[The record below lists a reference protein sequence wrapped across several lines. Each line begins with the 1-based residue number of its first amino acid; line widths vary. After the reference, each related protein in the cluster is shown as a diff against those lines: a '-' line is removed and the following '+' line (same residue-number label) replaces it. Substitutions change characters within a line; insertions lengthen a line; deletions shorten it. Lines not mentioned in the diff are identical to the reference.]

1 MTKKTLIT
9 SGKGGVGKSTI
20 TVLLGFFLTI
30 LGKKVIILDL
40 DFGISSVE
48 EFLKELEP
56 VFNLGDIL
64 TGACS
69 VEATVN
75 STRYKKLNFIAA
87 AKNYTM
93 NIQSS
98 QLQQII
104 KSLEGYDFILL
115 DSPAGLNLDECIN
128 DEIIDDALIVA
139 NPEKLCLTGARN
151 VSRLLEERGILERR
165 LIINKFNSKT
175 WKKNNLES
183 LDMVIDFVTAR
194 LIAIIPFM
202 ENLEVVSHD
211 FEGLVSYKKFYK
223 ALLNLANRYLG
234 ADVKLLFK

>member
-69 VEATVN
+69 VEAAVN
-75 STRYKKLNFIAA
+75 SSRYKKLDFIAA

-175 WKKNNLES
+175 WKKSNLES

-202 ENLEVVSHD
+202 EKLEVVSHD

-234 ADVKLLFK
+234 TDVKLLFK

>member
-69 VEATVN
+69 VEAAVN
-75 STRYKKLNFIAA
+75 SSRYKKLDFIAA

-175 WKKNNLES
+175 WKKSNLES

-234 ADVKLLFK
+234 TDVKLLFK

>member
-69 VEATVN
+69 VEAAVN
-75 STRYKKLNFIAA
+75 SSRYKKLDFIAA

-128 DEIIDDALIVA
+128 SEIIDDALIVA
-139 NPEKLCLTGARN
+139 NPERLCLTGARN

-211 FEGLVSYKKFYK
+211 FEELVSYKKFYK

>member
-1 MTKKTLIT
+1 MAKRTLIT

-64 TGACS
+64 TGNCS
-69 VEATVN
+69 VEVAIN
-75 STRYKKLNFIAA
+75 SSRYKKLDFIAA
-87 AKNYTM
+87 AKNCKL
-93 NIQSS
+93 NIQNN

-128 DEIIDDALIVA
+128 GETIDDALIVA

-151 VSRLLEERGILERR
+151 ISRLLEERGITKRY
-165 LIINKFNSKT
+165 LIINKFNLKV
-175 WKKNNLES
+175 WKKNNLEN
-183 LDMVIDFVTAR
+183 LDVVIDFVAAQ

-202 ENLEVVSHD
+202 ENLEVVSYD
-211 FEGLVSYKKFYK
+211 FEKLIYYKKFYK
-223 ALLNLANRYLG
+223 ALLNLANRYFG
-234 ADVKLLFK
+234 ANVKLLFK

>member
-69 VEATVN
+69 VEAAVN
-75 STRYKKLNFIAA
+75 SSRYKKLDFIAA

-104 KSLEGYDFILL
+104 KSLV

-211 FEGLVSYKKFYK
+211 FEGLISYKKFYK

>member
-56 VFNLGDIL
+56 VFNLCDIL

-69 VEATVN
+69 VEAAVN
-75 STRYKKLNFIAA
+75 SSRYKKLDFIAA

-128 DEIIDDALIVA
+128 DEIIDDAL
-139 NPEKLCLTGARN
+139 
-151 VSRLLEERGILERR
+151 LLQTP
-165 LIINKFNSKT
+165 KSC
-175 WKKNNLES
+175 
-183 LDMVIDFVTAR
+183 V
-194 LIAIIPFM
+194 
-202 ENLEVVSHD
+202 
-211 FEGLVSYKKFYK
+211 
-223 ALLNLANRYLG
+223 
-234 ADVKLLFK
+234 

>member
-56 VFNLGDIL
+56 VFNLCDIL

-69 VEATVN
+69 VEAAVN
-75 STRYKKLNFIAA
+75 SSRYKKLDFIAA

>member
-69 VEATVN
+69 VEAAVN
-75 STRYKKLNFIAA
+75 SSRYKKLDFIAA

-175 WKKNNLES
+175 WKKSNLES